1 MAGWVGTM
9 MALSLL
15 VIALC
20 FLGIAAGVFLALR
33 EALERGQSLAR
44 EIGELRRDLAP
55 TLAALGRL
63 GKEGAEVAELAK
75 EEVRELV
82 HTTRRVR
89 KDVEKGITRTRK
101 RLADFEAVVDVVQEE
116 VEETA
121 MEFSAALREVRTGD
135 GMIGQLR
142 RLILPAAPPKRRRRR

>member
-1 MAGWVGTM
+1 MAGWVGTT

-63 GKEGAEVAELAK
+63 GKEGAEVAELDQ
-75 EEVRELV
+75 L
-82 HTTRRVR
+82 
-89 KDVEKGITRTRK
+89 
-101 RLADFEAVVDVVQEE
+101 AVVAEQEALVVEQADLHWVLQLPHRLQQE
-116 VEETA
+116 
-121 MEFSAALREVRTGD
+121 AARPQDSGNHLV
-135 GMIGQLR
+135 
-142 RLILPAAPPKRRRRR
+142 